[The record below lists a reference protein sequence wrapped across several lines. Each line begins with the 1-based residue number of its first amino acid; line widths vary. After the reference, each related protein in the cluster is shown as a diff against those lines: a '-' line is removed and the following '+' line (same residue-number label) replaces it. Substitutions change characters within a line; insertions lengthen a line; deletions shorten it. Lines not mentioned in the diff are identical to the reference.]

1 MIETIK
7 KHADVLE
14 DVPLNKYNTYHI
26 GGITKYLV
34 SPLSIND
41 LVEVIKILD
50 ENKVPY
56 FILGNG
62 SNVVLSSKKFEG
74 AIIRLNNIA
83 GIAIHPEL
91 SRAYAEAG
99 AMFPKLVMESIE
111 KGLTGLEFAGGIPG
125 TIGGSIYSN
134 AGAYNACIMDYVESV
149 TVLNKETYEIE
160 ELEHE
165 DITYSYRNTMF
176 KEEKKYIV
184 LSAKF
189 YLKPGEK
196 ASSLAIL
203 EDRKRRRLESQPL
216 EYPSAGSV
224 FRNPDGDFA
233 GRIIEECNLKGT
245 SIGGAE
251 VSEKHANFIINKDN
265 ATSDDVYELINL
277 VHDTVL
283 EKTTVDLK
291 IEQEFIGW
299 D

>member
-1 MIETIK
+1 
-7 KHADVLE
+7 
-14 DVPLNKYNTYHI
+14 
-26 GGITKYLV
+26 V

-134 AGAYNACIMDYVESV
+134 AGAYNACIMDYIESV

-196 ASSLAIL
+196 ANSLAIL

>member
-1 MIETIK
+1 MIENIK

-196 ASSLAIL
+196 ANSLAIL

>member
-99 AMFPKLVMESIE
+99 AMFPKLVMESID

-134 AGAYNACIMDYVESV
+134 AGAYNSCIMDYVESV

-196 ASSLAIL
+196 ANSLAIL

>member
-149 TVLNKETYEIE
+149 TVLNKDTYEIE

-196 ASSLAIL
+196 ANSLAIL

>member
-50 ENKVPY
+50 ENKVQY

-196 ASSLAIL
+196 ANSLAIL

>member
-91 SRAYAEAG
+91 NRAYAEAG

-134 AGAYNACIMDYVESV
+134 AGAYNACIMDYIESV

-196 ASSLAIL
+196 ANSLAIL